1 MELKIGEFRILSDNR
16 QFILYKNR
24 KKGTYPGLKP
34 PEDDETTEDLVG
46 YYSNLTA
53 LFKAFPSR
61 MLQRS
66 DACSLREVIDLI
78 ERYRLL
84 IEDALKGESP

>member
-24 KKGTYPGLKP
+24 KKGIYPGLKP
-34 PEDDETTEDLVG
+34 PADDETTEELVG
-46 YYSNLTA
+46 YYSTLKG

-66 DACSLREVIDLI
+66 DVCSLREVVDLL

-84 IEDALKGESP
+84 IDDALKNA